1 MYEMGQNYM
10 ELYEIKIDIDSTVSF
25 IFDGNVYTYSETPS
39 MHAHSLYEIVYVLS
53 DQAVIEFEQSQV
65 TLNMGDAAIVAPGIY
80 HKIKSVGNNLTHISF
95 QVQTNTEDSRVRAML
110 SKINFLNVLNLPGKS
125 YLFILKAIS
134 EKGNSV
140 FFTDSLR
147 IKAGLTLLFA
157 DILENEFLQIPV
169 SLENALSEQDMRRKK
184 ILGYIN
190 KKYNKSPSIKD
201 LSKILFL
208 SEKQTQK
215 QVLALTGKR
224 FSYLVQE
231 KRIVCAKALIR
242 ENRMTL
248 DAVSKAVGY
257 ETYYGF
263 AKAFKR
269 FESASPTE
277 FRHLYT
283 K

>member
-1 MYEMGQNYM
+1 M
-10 ELYEIKIDIDSTVSF
+10 ELYEVKIDFDDTVSF
-25 IFDGNVYTYSETPS
+25 IFDDHVFTYSVTSS

-53 DQAVIEFEQSQV
+53 DQAVIEFEQCQV
-65 TLNMGDAAIVAPGIY
+65 TLTTGDAAIVAPGVY
-80 HKIKSVGNNLTHISF
+80 HKINSAGNNLVHISF
-95 QVQTNTEDSRVRAML
+95 QLRINGADSRVYAML
-110 SKINFLNVLNLPGKS
+110 NKINFFNVLNLPSKS
-125 YLFILKAIS
+125 YLSILKTIS

-147 IKAGLTLLFA
+147 IKASLTLLFA
-157 DILENEFLQIPV
+157 DILENDFLQIPV
-169 SLENALSEQDMRRKK
+169 SMDNALSEQDMRRKK
-184 ILGYIN
+184 ILGYVN

-269 FESASPTE
+269 FEAVSPTE